1 MNAMKAADPS
11 AGDSELSNHGLSD
24 LEKVQAFIQEA
35 DQNQNNSIDY
45 REFIAAQA
53 RRQLFQNPKKQD
65 KNFNMIVQSFNFFD
79 VNDDGVITKDE
90 IAQLLKID
98 NNDLSEEVLEYMIQ
112 QVDTDNDGTVCFEE
126 FVRMMKVWEK
136 DGHIG
141 QGKSRELLESRS
153 KDRRRPA
160 YMTDQQM
167 INQQS
172 SEESQLAPINN

>member
-1 MNAMKAADPS
+1 MNVMKAADPS
-11 AGDSELSNHGLSD
+11 GADSELSHHGLSD
-24 LEKVQAFIQEA
+24 LEKVQAFMQEA

-53 RRQLFQNPKKQD
+53 RRQLFSSPKKQD

-98 NNDLSEEVLEYMIQ
+98 NADLSDEVLEYMIQ

-136 DGHIG
+136 DGHIS

-153 KDRRRPA
+153 KDRRPP

-172 SEESQLAPINN
+172 SEESQPAPDA